1 MVFFSVCVVVNT
13 AWMMTGL
20 VCRVHPGTEKI
31 EDQREHS
38 EDEEEFDHALDVA
51 QQCDDLVELVF

>member
-1 MVFFSVCVVVNT
+1 
-13 AWMMTGL
+13 MMTGL